1 MTDTNGQNTYHRVI
15 VDDIPGSRYH
25 NGYSIGFGPDGKFYV
40 AKGDAQDADR
50 TQDLESLTGKVLRL
64 KSDGSVP
71 ADNPFPGAY
80 VYTYGHRNPQG
91 MSGHPNTGDPF
102 ITEHGPDKNDGWPE
116 VTGRAGRVRSDHY
129 VPSIMSF
136 TPTIAIS
143 GTSFYAGDKL
153 HPAWEGNLI
162 LASLKAS
169 QLHRVSLAPPGFRA
183 AVTSQILFN

>member
-1 MTDTNGQNTYHRVI
+1 MGIALHPNFAN
-15 VDDIPGSRYH
+15 
-25 NGYSIGFGPDGKFYV
+25 NGYSIGFGPDGKLYMTM
-40 AKGDAQDADR
+40 GDAQDADR
-50 TQDLESLTGKVLRL
+50 TQDLESLTDKVLRL
-64 KSDGSVP
+64 ESDGSVP
-71 ADNPFPGAY
+71 ADNPFPGSY

-102 ITEHGPDKNDGWPE
+102 ITEHGPDKNDVVNMFAPGNNYGWPE

-136 TPTIAIS
+136 TQTIAIS
-143 GTSFYAGDKL
+143 GPSFYAGDKL
-153 HPAWEGNLI
+153 HPAWEGDLI

-183 AVTSQILFN
+183 AVTRQILFN